1 MLADV
6 YEKGKALVITLYL
19 PLIYRCQW
27 RRQSSWLGPGSEPE
41 RSQCSLLSINFQLW
55 EQHLLQ
61 DMNLSLRLERP
72 KKSFKC
78 LCAIKLLF
86 HNGSRS
92 RLATGFSAAAST
104 DFVVFRPA

>member
-86 HNGSRS
+86 HNGS
-92 RLATGFSAAAST
+92 
-104 DFVVFRPA
+104 